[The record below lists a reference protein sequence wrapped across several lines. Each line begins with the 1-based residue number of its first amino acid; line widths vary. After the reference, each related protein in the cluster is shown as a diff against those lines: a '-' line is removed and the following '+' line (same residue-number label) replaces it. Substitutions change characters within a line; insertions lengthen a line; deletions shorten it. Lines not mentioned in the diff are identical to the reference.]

1 MTATTSQSMDDYLVT
16 GERQISRLCRRIIAS
31 NKPISVNFNESK
43 ESFNSLLFDLNPDR
57 NSCYI
62 DALVPAHGTE
72 LLKAGKSASIHCNL
86 DGIPTWFGA
95 GAVIRQGSTDGQPWL
110 ELALPSRAWYRQ
122 RRNAFRAQT
131 IAALNLAV
139 ELHSHHRPEPLMA
152 RLQDLSVTG
161 CRAITSDQPEPPLEE
176 LEHFYRCQLFD
187 GENPVISCSAE
198 VRHLHPTTENDP
210 SQLGLEFIDLT
221 PQHDS
226 VLSQLVMKIDAS
238 LQQPLLTA

>member
-1 MTATTSQSMDDYLVT
+1 MDDYLVT

-43 ESFNSLLFDLNPDR
+43 EFFNSLLFDLNPDR

-86 DGIPTWFGA
+86 DGIVTWFGA

-110 ELALPSRAWYRQ
+110 EMALPSRAWYRQ

-131 IAALNLAV
+131 FSTMNLTVALY
-139 ELHSHHRPEPLMA
+139 SHHRAEPLMA
-152 RLQDLSVTG
+152 RIQDLSVTG
-161 CRAITSDQPEPPLEE
+161 CRGITGDQPEPPLEE
-176 LEHFYRCQLFD
+176 LEDFYRCQLFE
-187 GENPVISCSAE
+187 GENPVISCCAQ
-198 VRHLHPTTENDP
+198 VRHIHPTGENNL
-210 SQLGLEFIDLT
+210 SQLGLQFTDLT

-226 VLSQLVMKIDAS
+226 VLSQLVMKLDAS
-238 LQQPLLTA
+238 VQQPLLTA